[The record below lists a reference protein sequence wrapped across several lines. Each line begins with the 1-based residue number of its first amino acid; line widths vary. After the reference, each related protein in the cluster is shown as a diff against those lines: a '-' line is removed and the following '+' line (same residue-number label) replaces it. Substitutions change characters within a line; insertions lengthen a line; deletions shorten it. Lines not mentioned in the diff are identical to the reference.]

1 MNRNSSFSEISRP
14 LIGIIIAIALL
25 ANIVFDILLWLNA
38 YVDGKYIIE
47 AYGNEVSDIYYMR
60 ISSLSMA
67 MFINLGIAI
76 IAAVLL
82 FTKKDK

>member
-1 MNRNSSFSEISRP
+1 MILSKTGKKTLIIS
-14 LIGIIIAIALL
+14 IISVFIIIT
-25 ANIVFDILLWLNA
+25 VFDILIWVNA
-38 YVDGKYIIE
+38 YIDAKYYFGDDE
-47 AYGNEVSDIYYMR
+47 RYYLR
-60 ISSLSMA
+60 IGSLSTA

>member
-1 MNRNSSFSEISRP
+1 MILSKAGKTTLIIS
-14 LIGIIIAIALL
+14 IISVFIIIT
-25 ANIVFDILLWLNA
+25 VFDILIWVNA
-38 YVDGKYIIE
+38 LTDAKYYFGDDE
-47 AYGNEVSDIYYMR
+47 RYYLR
-60 ISSLSMA
+60 IGSLSTA